1 MCIVVTTKPHPVAMK
16 HWEIP
21 ACEAS
26 TLRRQEL
33 YVELKK
39 LQAFRAGV

>member
-1 MCIVVTTKPHPVAMK
+1 MWTVVTTKPHPVAMK

-21 ACEAS
+21 AFEAS
-26 TLRRQEL
+26 TLRSQVL